1 MAQANQ
7 DNPLRQDG
15 GLPPLFLAEIDPRL
29 DWEGKSVER
38 ISDPVARLVVL
49 WTIIGQYDNV
59 ARMNGG
65 GPDGEPT
72 VADAQRYQLMSTWA
86 HESRRVMP
94 CQRLEP
100 TERSAQQRVL
110 DKLGET
116 PLGAYVEVV
125 EIRDWMPEMMH
136 PDVRFDLLYR
146 IWANSTDLNETDSF
160 RDIIARDMISET
172 LPGGEGYCDNPER
185 LRRYNVL
192 SRVDP
197 KFQQVVDGYLAS
209 CMASGDLEQHGY
221 YDDKPMSITEVCRIA
236 VERRYTEL
244 AQYMLDAGV
253 LELDDEH
260 VLLTLL
266 AD

>member
-1 MAQANQ
+1 MADNNQ

-49 WTIIGQYDNV
+49 WTVIGQYDNL
-59 ARMNGG
+59 ARINGG
-65 GPDGEPT
+65 GLGGEPT

-100 TERSAQQRVL
+100 TVRSAQQRVL
-110 DKLGET
+110 DKLEEK

-125 EIRDWMPEMMH
+125 EIRDCMPEMMH

-146 IWANSTDLNETDSF
+146 IWESSTDLNERDSF

-172 LPGGEGYCDNPER
+172 MPGGEGYCDNPER
-185 LRRYNVL
+185 LRRYNIL
-192 SRVDP
+192 ANVDS
-197 KFQQVVDGYLAS
+197 KFRQVVHDHIAQCIAGR
-209 CMASGDLEQHGY
+209 DLGQNGY
-221 YDDKPMSITEVCRIA
+221 YDDEPMSISDVCRLA
-236 VERRYTEL
+236 VERQYTDL
-244 AQYMLDAGV
+244 AQYMLDTGV
-253 LELDDEH
+253 LEMEDEL
-260 VLLTLL
+260 VLLALL
-266 AD
+266 VD